1 LDKPSETSDKP
12 SETSGGAVA
21 SDAAVAAVVDAVVAA
36 AKAPENLL
44 TADEWAHLSK
54 RDQRL
59 LRGIFERIARRDAI
73 ARSPI
78 DLQETRSRGERIAD
92 RVADF
97 GGSWTFI
104 LLFLAFLV
112 AWATVN
118 TVVLAT
124 RAFDPY
130 PFIFLNLML
139 SMIAALQAPIIMMS
153 QKRQALRDRLAAE
166 NDYTVNLKAEVE
178 IRQLHDKLDELR
190 EGQWVQLVAQQEEQ
204 IKLLSM
210 LCGPANAATKPTSDA
225 TADAKAVA
233 AESASAVSAAIRD
246 GSKPEAQAREK

>member
-1 LDKPSETSDKP
+1 MDKPSETSEKP
-12 SETSGGAVA
+12 TETSVSAVA

-36 AKAPENLL
+36 AKVPENLL

-73 ARSPI
+73 ARAPTE
-78 DLQETRSRGERIAD
+78 LQEYRSRGERIAD

-104 LLFLAFLV
+104 LLFLAFLA
-112 AWATVN
+112 AWAVIN
-118 TVVLAT
+118 TVVLTT

-153 QKRQALRDRLAAE
+153 QKRQADRDRLAAE

-178 IRQLHDKLDELR
+178 IRELHDKLDELR

-210 LCGPANAATKPTSDA
+210 LCGPATSTAAPNDSQR
-225 TADAKAVA
+225 
-233 AESASAVSAAIRD
+233 ASQ
-246 GSKPEAQAREK
+246 PREK

>member
-1 LDKPSETSDKP
+1 LDKPVETS
-12 SETSGGAVA
+12 SGDVA

-36 AKAPENLL
+36 AKVPENLL
-44 TADEWAHLSK
+44 TADEWAHLTK

-59 LRGIFERIARRDAI
+59 LRGIFERIARRDAVTK
-73 ARSPI
+73 SPI

-112 AWATVN
+112 VWAVVN
-118 TVVLAT
+118 TVVLTT

-153 QKRQALRDRLAAE
+153 QKRQAMRDRLAAE

-178 IRQLHDKLDELR
+178 IRELHDKLDELR

-210 LCGPANAATKPTSDA
+210 LCGPKNGAAATA
-225 TADAKAVA
+225 TKARDDG
-233 AESASAVSAAIRD
+233 ERAS
-246 GSKPEAQAREK
+246 QTREK

>member
-1 LDKPSETSDKP
+1 LANPVDTPTNSTE
-12 SETSGGAVA
+12 A

-36 AKAPENLL
+36 ARVPENLL
-44 TADEWAHLSK
+44 TPDEWAHLSK

-59 LRGIFERIARRDAI
+59 LRGIFERIARRDAV
-73 ARSPI
+73 
-78 DLQETRSRGERIAD
+78 TRNPTELHASRTRGERIAD

-104 LLFLAFLV
+104 LLFMAFLV
-112 AWATVN
+112 AWAVVN

-153 QKRQALRDRLAAE
+153 QKRQAMRDRLAAE
-166 NDYTVNLKAEVE
+166 NDYTVNLRAEVE
-178 IRQLHDKLDELR
+178 IRELHDKLDELR

-210 LCGPANAATKPTSDA
+210 LCGPQKG
-225 TADAKAVA
+225 AK
-233 AESASAVSAAIRD
+233 ESR
-246 GSKPEAQAREK
+246 